1 MSLAP
6 AQVVVIGGGCVGCS
20 AAYHLA
26 RAGLTDVA
34 VLERDYLGSGAS
46 GRCAGGMRQQWS
58 AEGNVRLARLSI
70 EAFARFEEEVG
81 QDAEFVQGGY
91 LLTAYTEEW
100 AETLRAEIA
109 VQNSCGVPTRF
120 VGPEEVAEVAPML
133 STEGMVGAAYGP
145 TDGKANP
152 FLVVKGYSER
162 AREAGVR
169 FLTGT
174 EVTGLE
180 TSADAVTAVL
190 TSRGRIAAE
199 WVIDA
204 AGGHAAAVA
213 AMAGASVP
221 VVPYRHQIL
230 VTEPVA
236 PCHDPMV
243 IDILHNIYF
252 CQAQHGAFLIG
263 QSDKDQPPGGDV
275 SSGWRF
281 PQEIARKMTMLAPR
295 LGRLRVLRQWAG
307 LYAVTPDSQPVI
319 DRVGRYGNFLIAAGF
334 SGHGF
339 MLSPVSGR
347 LLAEM
352 VVEGRA
358 RTVDVS
364 PFSLGRFDSG
374 ELAVEANV
382 V

>member
-1 MSLAP
+1 MRLAP

-20 AAYHLA
+20 TAYHLA
-26 RAGLTDVA
+26 RAGLSDVA

-70 EAFARFEEEVG
+70 EAFSRFEEEVG
-81 QDAEFVQGGY
+81 QDVEFVQGGY
-91 LLTAYTEEW
+91 LLTAYSEEW

-120 VGPEEVAEVAPML
+120 VDPREVAEIAPML
-133 STEGMVGAAYGP
+133 STEGMVGASYGP

-162 AREAGVR
+162 AREMGVR
-169 FLTGT
+169 FLTKT
-174 EVTGLE
+174 EVAGLE
-180 TSADAVTAVL
+180 VSGDAVTGVL
-190 TSRGRIAAE
+190 TSRGRIGAE
-199 WVIDA
+199 WVVDA
-204 AGGHAAAVA
+204 AGGHAANVA
-213 AMAGASVP
+213 AMAGVRVP
-221 VVPYRHQIL
+221 VLPYRHQIL

-236 PCHDPMV
+236 ACHDPMV
-243 IDILHNIYF
+243 IDILHDIYF
-252 CQAQHGAFLIG
+252 CQAKHGAFLVG
-263 QSDKDQPPGGDV
+263 QTDKDQPPGDDI

-281 PQEIARKMTMLAPR
+281 PQQIARKMTRLAPR
-295 LGRLRVLRQWAG
+295 LAGLRVLRQWAG

-319 DRVGRYGNFLIAAGF
+319 DRLGRYRNFLIAAGF

-347 LLAEM
+347 LLAETI
-352 VVEGRA
+352 VEGRA
-358 RTVDVS
+358 RTVDVA